1 MVGNAVPP
9 TLAFHLAKEIMEVLK
24 ESTTKQTKHIDFATG
39 AWLHF
44 QNITRKNHIPKKKE
58 KDYGYRNKKKGID
71 S

>member
-24 ESTTKQTKHIDFATG
+24 EK
-39 AWLHF
+39 LEE
-44 QNITRKNHIPKKKE
+44 KE
-58 KDYGYRNKKKGID
+58 KA